1 MQLDDIDVDKKATV
15 EHFQKSAL
23 VRASKRNDSPQ
34 DRDPDCKRGWIE
46 RPSYDDVSFI
56 IMIQQLDD
64 HVEEKV

>member
-23 VRASKRNDSPQ
+23 VRACKRNDSPQ
-34 DRDPDCKRGWIE
+34 DPDCWIE

-56 IMIQQLDD
+56 IMIKQLDD